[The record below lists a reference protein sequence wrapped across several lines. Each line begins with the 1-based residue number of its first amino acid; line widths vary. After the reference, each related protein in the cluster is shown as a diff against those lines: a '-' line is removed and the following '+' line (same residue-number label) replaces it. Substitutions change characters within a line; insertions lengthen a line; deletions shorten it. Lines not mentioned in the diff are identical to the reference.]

1 MARPSGSG
9 LDAAAQFRGL
19 RHQLVILLIKIL
31 EARQAA
37 LQLLQQVEG
46 VGVAPSARKDD
57 ASPFR
62 PFQPP
67 GGRMEPIDASLQ
79 RGRQG

>member
-1 MARPSGSG
+1 MASAKRLLERIATSAGALPEVMT
-9 LDAAAQFRGL
+9 LDAGYWS
-19 RHQLVILLIKIL
+19 
-31 EARQAA
+31 EDN
-37 LQLLQQVEG
+37 
-46 VGVAPSARKDD
+46 ARKDD

-67 GGRMEPIDASLQ
+67 GSLMEPIDASLQ

>member
-1 MARPSGSG
+1 MPHAPAPSTTY
-9 LDAAAQFRGL
+9 QRL
-19 RHQLVILLIKIL
+19 RHYIAKRMRISHIYQPLMLMELLG
-31 EARQAA
+31 RST
-37 LQLLQQVEG
+37 
-46 VGVAPSARKDD
+46 PSARKDD

-67 GGRMEPIDASLQ
+67 GGLMEPINASLQ